1 MVLFM
6 HNGKPPKFKSIK
18 FKGFTFIELMVVLV
32 IIALLTSIALPNYFN
47 GLKKSKE
54 AILREDLR
62 VMRKAID
69 HYYADKNQY
78 PASLQAL
85 VDEQYLKFIPPDPIT
100 ERTDTWQTTQSLD
113 SRNQITNIHTSSSE
127 IASDGTLYNAW

>member
-1 MVLFM
+1 MALPT
-6 HNGKPPKFKSIK
+6 HNGKTH
-18 FKGFTFIELMVVLV
+18 KGFTFIELMVVLV
-32 IIALLTSIALPNYFN
+32 VIALLTSIALPHYFS

-54 AILREDLR
+54 AVLREDLS

-78 PASLQAL
+78 PASLQIL

-100 ERTDTWQTTQSLD
+100 ERVDTWQTTPAPE
-113 SRNQITNIHTSSSE
+113 SRNQIVDVHSASIET
-127 IASDGTLYNAW
+127 ASDGTVYNAW

>member
-1 MVLFM
+1 MGLRM
-6 HNGKPPKFKSIK
+6 RSGNPKKFKSIK
-18 FKGFTFIELMVVLV
+18 LKGFTFIELMAVLV
-32 IIALLTSIALPNYFN
+32 VIALLASIAMPHYFN

-54 AILREDLR
+54 AILREDLS

-69 HYYADKNQY
+69 HYYADKNQH

-85 VDEQYLKFIPPDPIT
+85 VDEQYLKFIPPDPMT
-100 ERTDTWQTTQSLD
+100 ERTDTWQTTQTLD
-113 SRNQITNIHTSSSE
+113 SRNQIIDVHTSSSE